1 MSLPQSREEEGRC
14 GASCCAR
21 EKEQRARRPPWLGR
35 GAEGN
40 AGADSH
46 VEGGVEL
53 LVSTWSHVGR
63 MVPWIRARGACSKGL
78 GQRPSREVEAPWT
91 GSVSRGRKKTAWG
104 GRERL
109 LATVVSLGVGV
120 QNCQVQGERA
130 PIYRHG
136 LGLVFL
142 SGPNGLEW
150 AWPKTLNHAALN
162 YFQSKNAPAEFV
174 ATKK

>member
-162 YFQSKNAPAEFV
+162 YFQSKNAPAKFV